1 MLSFR
6 ATITCQQTMNTRRV
20 HELMT
25 ANFPSV
31 EDAQLEWTNIA
42 DKHRHL
48 VPGQAQAVV
57 EQHFVSQGIEQVVV
71 QVHRKLGARMPTSE
85 LLGYLALHL
94 GQGNIR
100 IADRAFSVFST
111 VAKNGSAS
119 SWSKGQSA
127 GNT

>member
-1 MLSFR
+1 
-6 ATITCQQTMNTRRV
+6 MNTRRV

-48 VPGQAQAVV
+48 VPAQAQAVV
-57 EQHFVSQGIEQVVV
+57 EQDFLSQGIEQVRV
-71 QVHRKLGARMPTSE
+71 QVHRKLGARMPTAE

-100 IADRAFSVFST
+100 IADRAFPVFSK
-111 VAKNGSAS
+111 VARNGSES
-119 SWSKGQSA
+119 SGPKRQA
-127 GNT
+127 AADI